1 MVMAKDFVVIECVGE
16 LLLITQYRGTKVV
29 MKHTLDLIETDQ
41 RTLFNAL
48 MKHNQ
53 DIPLVITWKDL
64 RFLRQ
69 IGLRV

>member
-1 MVMAKDFVVIECVGE
+1 MVMAKDFIVIECIGE
-16 LLLITQYRGTKVV
+16 LLLITQYKGTKVV

-41 RTLFNAL
+41 RTLFNVL
-48 MKHNQ
+48 MKHNE
-53 DIPLVITWKDL
+53 DLPLVISWKDL